1 MTNHKRLAAIA
12 VDEDFQAFLSKW
24 EARLTA
30 KVMARATSED
40 ERAASLAEYHALQSL
55 RGQLQEMVAEA
66 KQQKE

>member
-12 VDEDFQAFLSKW
+12 TDEDFQAFLKQW

-30 KVMARATSED
+30 KVMARATSD
-40 ERAASLAEYHALQSL
+40 DDRAAALSEYHALQSL
-55 RGQLQEMVAEA
+55 RGQLLEMVAEA